1 MPAQE
6 TTGGTKQETM
16 TGTDVTHPA
25 DCWYGATDML
35 HCFVLMSDLPLQGE
49 LEIDKEKYTWLNKK

>member
-1 MPAQE
+1 
-6 TTGGTKQETM
+6 
-16 TGTDVTHPA
+16 
-25 DCWYGATDML
+25 ML